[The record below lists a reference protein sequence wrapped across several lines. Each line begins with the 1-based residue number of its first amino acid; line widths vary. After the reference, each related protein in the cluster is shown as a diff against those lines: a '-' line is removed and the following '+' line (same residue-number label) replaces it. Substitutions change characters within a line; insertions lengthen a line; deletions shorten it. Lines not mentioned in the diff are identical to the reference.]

1 LTSFR
6 SLPRGGK
13 QHARKR
19 DKSHTDIADKMKI
32 FLREEQS
39 ADPRSD
45 GLPDVKH
52 GRIERDGRTRQIR
65 RSRDEPRC
73 CMELIAANPKAPKT
87 RSPTGETDG
96 TRKARPGAVRKTPA
110 MARDEAPASLERER
124 G

>member
-1 LTSFR
+1 VAC
-6 SLPRGGK
+6 K

-65 RSRDEPRC
+65 RSRDEPRLLHGVDRSKS
-73 CMELIAANPKAPKT
+73 EGAQNAKPDGRNGRHPQRAARRCK
-87 RSPTGETDG
+87 ED
-96 TRKARPGAVRKTPA
+96 
-110 MARDEAPASLERER
+110 ARDGAR
-124 G
+124 